1 MTPNQIYACIDG
13 MPAAA
18 SVVEWAAWAA
28 QRLQAPLQLLHVL
41 DEPVAL
47 PPVGDFSGALGFG
60 AQEMLQQ
67 QLGALDEQ
75 RSAIARE
82 AGRHV
87 LESAC
92 ERAVQQGVA
101 GDAMAQG
108 MPYGELVDVLMG
120 LEDSTRLVV
129 LGEHYR
135 TTMPRAVYLSAHVER
150 VVRSLRRPV
159 LVATV
164 APFVAPER
172 FVVAF
177 DGSDTARKTLD
188 MVAASPLLRGLPA
201 LVAMAAPDTPEHQQ
215 QLGSAQAVLR
225 AAGFEAQT
233 ALLPGD
239 PENALPP
246 LLQSQGNAVL
256 VMGAYGHSRIRQLI
270 LGSTTTALLRL
281 SPVPVFVLR

>member
-18 SVVEWAAWAA
+18 SVVDWAAWAA

-92 ERAVQQGVA
+92 ERAAQQGVPEA
-101 GDAMAQG
+101 AQA

-120 LEDSTRLVV
+120 LEDSARLVV

-225 AAGFEAQT
+225 AAGFQTET

>member
-18 SVVEWAAWAA
+18 SVVDWAAWAA

-92 ERAVQQGVA
+92 ERAAQQGVPEA
-101 GDAMAQG
+101 AQA

-120 LEDSTRLVV
+120 LEDSARLVV

-135 TTMPRAVYLSAHVER
+135 TSMPRAVYLSAHVER

-172 FVVAF
+172 FVVAI

-215 QLGSAQAVLR
+215 QLGNAQAVLR

>member
-1 MTPNQIYACIDG
+1 MNQIYACIDG

-18 SVVEWAAWAA
+18 SVVDWATWAA
-28 QRLQAPLQLLHVL
+28 QRLNVPLHLLHVL
-41 DEPVAL
+41 DEPVAM

-92 ERAVQQGVA
+92 ARASAAGV
-101 GDAMAQG
+101 GEVAQD
-108 MPYGELVDVLMG
+108 MPYGELVDVLTG

-135 TTMPRAVYLSAHVER
+135 ASTPRAVYLSPHVER
-150 VVRSLRRPV
+150 VVRSIKRPV

-164 APFVAPER
+164 APFAPPER
-172 FVVAF
+172 FVMAF
-177 DGSDTARKTLD
+177 DGSETARKTLD
-188 MVAASPLLRGLPA
+188 VVAASPLLQGLPA
-201 LVAMAAPDTPEHQQ
+201 LVAMAAPATPEAQQ
-215 QLGSAQAVLR
+215 QLHEAQTVLLAR
-225 AAGFEAQT
+225 GFDVQT
-233 ALLPGD
+233 ALLPGE
-239 PENALPP
+239 PEHSLPV
-246 LLQSQGNAVL
+246 LLQAQGNAVL

-281 SPVPVFVLR
+281 SPVPVLVLR

>member
-18 SVVEWAAWAA
+18 SVVDWAAWAA

-60 AQEMLQQ
+60 TQEMLQQ

-92 ERAVQQGVA
+92 DRAAQQGVPEA
-101 GDAMAQG
+101 AQA

-120 LEDSTRLVV
+120 LEDSARLVV

>member
-18 SVVEWAAWAA
+18 SVVDWAAWAA

-92 ERAVQQGVA
+92 ERAAQQGVPEA
-101 GDAMAQG
+101 AQA

-120 LEDSTRLVV
+120 LEDSARLVV

>member
-18 SVVEWAAWAA
+18 SVVDWAAWAA

-92 ERAVQQGVA
+92 DRAAQQGVPEA
-101 GDAMAQG
+101 AQA

-120 LEDSTRLVV
+120 LEDSARLVV

>member
-18 SVVEWAAWAA
+18 SVVDWAAWAA

-108 MPYGELVDVLMG
+108 MPYGELVDVLIG

-135 TTMPRAVYLSAHVER
+135 TSMPRAVYLSAHVER

-188 MVAASPLLRGLPA
+188 MVAASPLLQGLPA
-201 LVAMAAPDTPEHQQ
+201 LVAMAAPDTPDHRQ
-215 QLGSAQAVLR
+215 QLDGAQAVLR
-225 AAGFEAQT
+225 AAGFQTET

-239 PENALPP
+239 PENALPE
-246 LLQSQGNAVL
+246 LLKAQGNAVL
-256 VMGAYGHSRIRQLI
+256 VMGAYGHSRFRQAI
-270 LGSTTTALLRL
+270 LGGATRNMLEKAQ
-281 SPVPVFVLR
+281 VPVLMAR

>member
-18 SVVEWAAWAA
+18 SVVDWAAWAA

-92 ERAVQQGVA
+92 ERAAQQGVPEA
-101 GDAMAQG
+101 AQA

-120 LEDSTRLVV
+120 LEDSARLVV

-215 QLGSAQAVLR
+215 QLGNAQAVLR

>member
-1 MTPNQIYACIDG
+1 MNQIYACIDG

-18 SVVEWAAWAA
+18 SVVDWSSWAAR
-28 QRLQAPLQLLHVL
+28 RLGVPLHLLHVL
-41 DEPVAL
+41 DEPVAV

-60 AQEMLQQ
+60 TQEMLQQ
-67 QLGALDEQ
+67 QLTALDEK
-75 RSAIARE
+75 RSAIDRE

-92 ERAVQQGVA
+92 ARATEQGVA
-101 GDAMAQG
+101 DVAQG
-108 MPYGELVDVLMG
+108 MPYGELVDVLLG
-120 LEDSTRLVV
+120 LQDSTRLVV
-129 LGEHYR
+129 LGDHYR
-135 TTMPRAVYLSAHVER
+135 ASTPRAVYFSPHVER
-150 VVRSLRRPV
+150 VVRSLKRPV
-159 LVATV
+159 MVTTE

-177 DGSDTARKTLD
+177 DGSETARKTLD
-188 MVAASPLLRGLPA
+188 VVAASPLLQGLPA
-201 LVAMAAPDTPEHQQ
+201 LIAMAAPDIAQAHQQ
-215 QLGSAQAVLR
+215 LQEAQAVLQT
-225 AAGFEAQT
+225 AGFAVQT

-239 PENALPP
+239 PEQALPE
-246 LLQSQGNAVL
+246 LLQAQGNAVL

>member
-18 SVVEWAAWAA
+18 SVVDWAAWAA

-92 ERAVQQGVA
+92 DRAAQQGVPEA
-101 GDAMAQG
+101 AQA

-120 LEDSTRLVV
+120 LEDSARLVV

-281 SPVPVFVLR
+281 SPVPVLVLR

>member
-1 MTPNQIYACIDG
+1 MNQIYACIDG
-13 MPAAA
+13 MPAAT
-18 SVVEWAAWAA
+18 SVVDWASWAAR
-28 QRLQAPLQLLHVL
+28 RLSVPLHLLHVL
-41 DEPVAL
+41 DEPVTM

-60 AQEMLQQ
+60 AQELLQQ
-67 QLGALDEQ
+67 QISVLDEQ
-75 RSAIARE
+75 RSAIVRE

-87 LESAC
+87 LESAAA
-92 ERAVQQGVA
+92 RAYGQGVTELL
-101 GDAMAQG
+101 QG
-108 MPYGELVDVLMG
+108 MPYGELVDVLLG
-120 LEDSTRLVV
+120 LEDSARLVV

-135 TTMPRAVYLSAHVER
+135 ASTPRAVYLSPHVER
-150 VVRSLRRPV
+150 VVRSLKRPV

-177 DGSDTARKTLD
+177 DGSATARKTLD
-188 MVAASPLLRGLPA
+188 VVAASPLLQGLPA
-201 LVAMAAPDTPEHQQ
+201 LIAMAAPDTPENRQ
-215 QLGSAQAVLR
+215 QLREAQAVLQ
-225 AAGFEAQT
+225 AGGFEVQT
-233 ALLPGD
+233 ALLSAD
-239 PENALPP
+239 PEHALPE